1 MKPPVPMAVSAQQ
14 ESRKPPDMIATPNK
28 LFYAMEA
35 VLYIAYNTS
44 SGAISSRDIAA
55 KQGLPPRYLE
65 GLMQKLVHAGI
76 LRGIR
81 GPKGG
86 YVLARE
92 RRRVTLS
99 DICTVLQEESSDKEA
114 ARYAATPLGKNI
126 VLPIWK
132 DAYAAWLG
140 TLSNVNLADL
150 CEAASKQQLKKH
162 AENKSDFT
170 I

>member
-1 MKPPVPMAVSAQQ
+1 
-14 ESRKPPDMIATPNK
+14 MIATPNK

-35 VLYIAYNTS
+35 VLYIAYNTPG
-44 SGAISSRDIAA
+44 GAISSRDIAA
-55 KQGLPPRYLE
+55 RQGLPPRYLE

-86 YVLARE
+86 YVLAKE
-92 RRRVTLS
+92 RRRIALS
-99 DICTVLQEESSDKEA
+99 DVCAVLQEETSDKEA
-114 ARYAATPLGKNI
+114 ASYAATPLGKNI

-132 DAYAAWLG
+132 KAYVAWFGALEG
-140 TLSNVNLADL
+140 VNLAEL
-150 CEAASKQQLKKH
+150 CEEASSKQIKKH
-162 AENKSDFT
+162 FETKLDFT

>member
-1 MKPPVPMAVSAQQ
+1 MVSLA
-14 ESRKPPDMIATPNK
+14 PDK

-35 VLYIAYNTS
+35 VLYIAYNAPG
-44 SGAISSRDIAA
+44 GAISSRDIAK

-86 YVLARE
+86 YVLAKE
-92 RRRVTLS
+92 RRRILLS
-99 DICTVLQEESSDKEA
+99 DICSVLSEGPNEKETA
-114 ARYAATPLGKNI
+114 SYVSTPLGKNI

-132 DAYAAWLG
+132 TAYAAWFDA
-140 TLSNVNLADL
+140 LSGVNLADL
-150 CEAASKQQLKKH
+150 CESAAEKQIKKH
-162 AENKSDFT
+162 SDSKLDFT